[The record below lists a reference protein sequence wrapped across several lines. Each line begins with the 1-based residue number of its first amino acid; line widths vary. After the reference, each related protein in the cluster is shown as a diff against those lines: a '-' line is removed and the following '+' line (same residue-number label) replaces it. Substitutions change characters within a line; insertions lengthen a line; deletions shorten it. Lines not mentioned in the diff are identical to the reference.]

1 MSEKITFTADELAE
15 IKSLQD
21 KFQKQVFQFGQ
32 LRLERMRFAQ
42 VAKQL
47 EAEELKADE
56 TYSSLQTEEN
66 TLLEKFMKKYGA
78 GQLNLAD
85 GTFTSEP
92 VTAKDAPPTSPVA
105 I

>member
-1 MSEKITFTADELAE
+1 MSEKITFTTEELAE
-15 IKSLQD
+15 IKTLQD

-47 EAEELKADE
+47 EAEEVKADE
-56 TYSSLQTEEN
+56 AYSGLQKEEN

-78 GQLNLAD
+78 GQLSLSD
-85 GTFTSEP
+85 GTFLPEP
-92 VTAKDAPPTSPVA
+92 AKQDAPPTSPVA